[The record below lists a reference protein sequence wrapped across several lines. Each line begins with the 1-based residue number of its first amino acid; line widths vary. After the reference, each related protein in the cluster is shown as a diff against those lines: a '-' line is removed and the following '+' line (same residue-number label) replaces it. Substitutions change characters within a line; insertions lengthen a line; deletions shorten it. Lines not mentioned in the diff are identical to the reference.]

1 VTEIGFNI
9 DGLVFFIN
17 EGVTQFKE
25 KILELLGDEKLLER
39 MSKKFAHQVLRK
51 FSIKSN
57 IKQLEAIYKS
67 YN

>member
-9 DGLVFFIN
+9 DGFNGFVIN
-17 EGVTQFKE
+17 EGVIQFKE
-25 KILELLGDEKLLER
+25 KILKLLGDEKLLER
-39 MSKKFAHQVLRK
+39 MSRNSQQILRK
-51 FSIKSN
+51 IFQLN